1 MHYKYQSPWFIE
13 ALQSE
18 GKLEINEL
26 KTDITSDIC
35 IVGGGFTGLWTALKI
50 KEKKPSINITII
62 EKDLCGS
69 GASGRNGGCMIP
81 QSTKFT
87 AMKKTIG
94 IKDAKKM
101 VNATEDAVYNIRDY
115 CLQNNIDAKIRLD
128 GVVYGAT
135 NKSHK
140 GAFENLVED
149 LKENQINSWERLS
162 REKIQFISQF
172 QIDSLKNLGFNFI
185 LKNDQF
191 IFANHHV
198 HLITIQ
204 NFLNDPNSRN
214 LRNHR
219 IVYSGIEDIK
229 QDLKNH
235 FRISLLKKDWT
246 KNFKEFELINQKFIK
261 VYDSLKKKFFLRKVL
276 GNSYINLDE
285 KEISFLSNFFHE
297 NSFFSDKFLSVYKAL
312 SQGWACWVKL
322 NDTNLDWNLY
332 LQPIDELFQIKEFF
346 SNNKFVFLSALRKD
360 NFFQMYFKKHS
371 LDIDLVINFKSNFEE
386 KKISLYIPTKQLLP
400 NNPLFTNSI
409 LDKCKKL
416 ILFRK
421 GLTLLLSDDID
432 LKTNLAT
439 ELASTYG
446 KRVLLETIPSGRNE
460 ILCSSFDW
468 WIMNSYLIQIPEQII
483 IPLLPIPNMS
493 EPINAITVSHK
504 KKLSQDWFRD
514 FFLPQARIKL
524 ERSISPLRRNSG
536 KLIILDGRA
545 NKRNWGRLLL
555 QNIQPSKQINYM
567 LPFD

>member
-1 MHYKYQSPWFIE
+1 M
-13 ALQSE
+13 
-18 GKLEINEL
+18 LEILSHQYL
-26 KTDITSDIC
+26 KNFLRDQSIKWKHIYSFGRIISKCIENDSTYLINSEIFSTDEWLAPILISL
-35 IVGGGFTGLWTALKI
+35 FLKEEDSI
-50 KEKKPSINITII
+50 LVLSKEK
-62 EKDLCGS
+62 
-69 GASGRNGGCMIP
+69 
-81 QSTKFT
+81 
-87 AMKKTIG
+87 
-94 IKDAKKM
+94 
-101 VNATEDAVYNIRDY
+101 IR
-115 CLQNNIDAKIRLD
+115 
-128 GVVYGAT
+128 
-135 NKSHK
+135 
-140 GAFENLVED
+140 
-149 LKENQINSWERLS
+149 
-162 REKIQFISQF
+162 FISQF
-172 QIDSLKNLGFNFI
+172 QIDLLKNLGFNFI
-185 LKNDQF
+185 FKNDQL
-191 IFANHHV
+191 IFANHLV

-204 NFLNDPNSRN
+204 DLLNEPNFLN

-246 KNFKEFELINQKFIK
+246 KNFKEFELINQKFIN
-261 VYDSLKKKFFLRKVL
+261 VYDSLKKKFFMRKVL
-276 GNSYINLDE
+276 GNSYINLYE

-297 NSFFSDKFLSVYKAL
+297 NSFFSEKFSSVNKAL

-322 NDTNLDWNLY
+322 NDTNLDWDLY
-332 LQPIDELFQIKEFF
+332 LQPIDELSQIREFF
-346 SNNKFVFLSALRKD
+346 SNNKFVFLSVLRKD
-360 NFFQMYFKKHS
+360 NFFQMYLKKHS
-371 LDIDLVINFKSNFEE
+371 LDIDLVINFKSNFVE
-386 KKISLYIPTKQLLP
+386 KKISLYVPPKQLLP
-400 NNPLFTNSI
+400 NNPLFINSV

-416 ILFRK
+416 MLFRK
-421 GLTLLLSDDID
+421 GLTLVLSDDID

-439 ELASTYG
+439 ELASNYG
-446 KRVLLETIPSGRNE
+446 RRVLLETIPSGNNE

>member
-1 MHYKYQSPWFIE
+1 M
-13 ALQSE
+13 
-18 GKLEINEL
+18 LEILSHQYL
-26 KTDITSDIC
+26 KS
-35 IVGGGFTGLWTALKI
+35 FLKDQ
-50 KEKKPSINITII
+50 SINWEHIYSFGRII
-62 EKDLCGS
+62 SKSIEND
-69 GASGRNGGCMIP
+69 
-81 QSTKFT
+81 STYLINSEIFS
-87 AMKKTIG
+87 
-94 IKDAKKM
+94 
-101 VNATEDAVYNIRDY
+101 
-115 CLQNNIDAKIRLD
+115 
-128 GVVYGAT
+128 T
-135 NKSHK
+135 NDWLPPILISL
-140 GAFENLVED
+140 F
-149 LKENQINSWERLS
+149 LKEEDSTFILS
-162 REKIQFISQF
+162 KEKIQFINQF
-172 QIDSLKNLGFNFI
+172 QIDSLKNLGFNFT
-185 LKNDQF
+185 LKNDQL
-191 IFANHHV
+191 IFANHLIR
-198 HLITIQ
+198 LITIQ
-204 NFLNDPNSRN
+204 DLLNDTNSLN

-235 FRISLLKKDWT
+235 FRISLFKKDWT

-261 VYDSLKKKFFLRKVL
+261 VYDSLKKKFFLRRVS

-285 KEISFLSNFFHE
+285 KEISFFSNFFHK
-297 NSFFSDKFLSVYKAL
+297 NSFFSDKFSSVNKAL
-312 SQGWACWVKL
+312 SQDWACWVEL

-332 LQPIDELFQIKEFF
+332 LQPIDELSQIKEFF
-346 SNNKFVFLSALRKD
+346 SKNKFLFLSALRKD
-360 NFFQMYFKKHS
+360 NFFQMYLKKHS

-386 KKISLYIPTKQLLP
+386 KKISLYIPPRQLLP

-421 GLTLLLSDDID
+421 GLTLILSDDID

-439 ELASTYG
+439 ELASKYG
-446 KRVLLETIPSGRNE
+446 KRVLLETIPTGKNK

-483 IPLLPIPNMS
+483 IPLLPIPNMT

-536 KLIILDGRA
+536 KLIILDGRV
-545 NKRNWGRLLL
+545 NKRSWGRLLL
-555 QNIQPSKQINYM
+555 QNIQPSKQINFM